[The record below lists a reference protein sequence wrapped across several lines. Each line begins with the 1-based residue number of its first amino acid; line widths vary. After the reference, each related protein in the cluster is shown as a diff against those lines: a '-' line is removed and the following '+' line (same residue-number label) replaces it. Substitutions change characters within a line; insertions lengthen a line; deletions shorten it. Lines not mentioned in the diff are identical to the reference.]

1 MSVQQKFPLR
11 ATVRTAFQILVFLAA
26 FLPVALPVLG
36 VSTTVGWGAVALA
49 AALGVTRLMQTP
61 AVEQLLQDW
70 APWLA
75 SAPRL
80 PVPSGGYPEEHD
92 DFVDSDTPTPRYT
105 EPDSQ

>member
-1 MSVQQKFPLR
+1 MSVQQKHPLR

-80 PVPSGGYPEEHD
+80 PVPQGPYPTEPD
-92 DFVDSDTPTPRYT
+92 DFVDSDTPTPYT
-105 EPDSQ
+105 EPDVH